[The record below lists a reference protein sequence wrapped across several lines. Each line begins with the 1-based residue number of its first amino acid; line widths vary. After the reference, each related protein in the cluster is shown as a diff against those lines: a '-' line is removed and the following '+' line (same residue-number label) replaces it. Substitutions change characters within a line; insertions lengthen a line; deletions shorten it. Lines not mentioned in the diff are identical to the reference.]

1 MLPCGGVSWNLHF
14 NIAWRE
20 GGPVPVEIR
29 KKAGRVLRS
38 ACKAAKNL
46 GLIALEPSED
56 EPLHGFIQLLLRD
69 RSEADFGIL
78 LGALQRLARE
88 EPGLLVTASDEFY
101 LAGEDVLQ
109 VGEPQ
114 RVISPDHTGGTGVFR
129 APSSATEQVYR
140 AEVPRLD
147 GRDVARA
154 FLARL
159 SAKRLVAWCGPE
171 DHAIEQLAALVEMI
185 NRGRWRGSDAVLHVL
200 EEDPAVDEVFATD
213 RQLDDL
219 WRQAVNR

>member
-1 MLPCGGVSWNLHF
+1 M
-14 NIAWRE
+14 AWRE
-20 GGPVPVEIR
+20 GGPVPLEIR

-38 ACKAAKNL
+38 GFKAAKNL
-46 GLIALEPSED
+46 GVIALEPSDD
-56 EPLHGFIQLLLRD
+56 EPSHGFVQLLLRD
-69 RSEADFGIL
+69 GNEADFATL

-88 EPGLLVTASDEFY
+88 EPGLLVTASDELY
-101 LAGEDVLQ
+101 LAGEDVLA
-109 VGEPQ
+109 VGEPR
-114 RVISPDHTGGTGVFR
+114 RVISPDHTRGTGVFR

-140 AEVPRLD
+140 AEVPRLP

-171 DHAIEQLAALVEMI
+171 DHAIEQLAALVETI
-185 NRGRWRGSDAVLHVL
+185 NGGRWRGAADVLRVL

-219 WRQAVNR
+219 WRQAVNG

>member
-1 MLPCGGVSWNLHF
+1 MLPCRAMSWNLHF
-14 NIAWRE
+14 KIELRE
-20 GGPVPVEIR
+20 GGPVPIELR
-29 KKAGRVLRS
+29 KKAGRLLRS
-38 ACKAAKNL
+38 AFKAAKHL
-46 GLIALEPSED
+46 GLIALEPSDD
-56 EPLHGFIQLLLRD
+56 EPSHGFVQLLLRD
-69 RSEADFGIL
+69 GSEADFALL

-101 LAGEDVLQ
+101 LAGEDVLE
-109 VGEPQ
+109 VGEPR
-114 RVISPDHTGGTGVFR
+114 RVTSPDRTGGAGVFR

-171 DHAIEQLAALVEMI
+171 DHAI
-185 NRGRWRGSDAVLHVL
+185 
-200 EEDPAVDEVFATD
+200 
-213 RQLDDL
+213 
-219 WRQAVNR
+219 